1 MVIFNS
7 DSPERNLIAAIIIR
21 AIIDLH
27 SNWPDEVA
35 DARAW
40 LTGLTVDPEGISF
53 EQACMFLDLD
63 PDVTLIGALNPKKAM
78 AGPCRG
84 LSLGD

>member
-1 MVIFNS
+1 MLINSS

-21 AIIDLH
+21 AVVDLH
-27 SNWPDEVA
+27 SSWPEEAA

-40 LTGLTVDPEGISF
+40 LTGVIVDPAGISF
-53 EQACMFLDLD
+53 EQACIFLDLD
-63 PDVTLIGALNPKKAM
+63 PDVTLIGALNPKKAP